1 MTREIVLTATLP
13 YGTYHDFDR
22 AVEYE
27 VDETIK
33 QKYDSE
39 TINEMLYEAIEQNYS
54 EWDRLLQKGYKDA
67 EQNET
72 INYDRAH
79 EGLIDILRE
88 YDIFETEIQAERRSC
103 KLIMTF
109 NDDVE
114 ELDNVDINDILYV
127 LAAEVIRPLCSD
139 KITFETT
146 LDEIPECAVY
156 LWIDDYLS
164 DEVLEHTIEYK

>member
-1 MTREIVLTATLP
+1 MSRKIILTATLP
-13 YGTYHDFDR
+13 YETYRAFDR

-27 VDETIK
+27 VSDLYK
-33 QKYDSE
+33 QKFDNT
-39 TINEMLYEAIEQNYS
+39 TIDEMFYEAIEQNYD
-54 EWDRLLQKGYKDA
+54 EWDRLLQKAYKDA
-67 EQNET
+67 EQNEK

-79 EGLIDILRE
+79 ERLIEILTP

-114 ELDNVDINDILYV
+114 ELDEVTTNDVLYV
-127 LAAEVIRPLCSD
+127 LAVEVIRALCSD
-139 KITFETT
+139 KITFETPIE
-146 LDEIPECAVY
+146 EIPECVAY

-164 DEVLEHTIEYK
+164 DEALEYTIEYK

>member
-1 MTREIVLTATLP
+1 MTN
-13 YGTYHDFDR
+13 G
-22 AVEYE
+22 
-27 VDETIK
+27 
-33 QKYDSE
+33 
-39 TINEMLYEAIEQNYS
+39 
-54 EWDRLLQKGYKDA
+54 DRLLQKGYKDA
-67 EQNET
+67 EQNES
-72 INYDRAH
+72 INYDQTH
-79 EGLIDILRE
+79 ERLIDILRE

-114 ELDNVDINDILYV
+114 ELDEVTINDALYT

-139 KITFETT
+139 KIVFETSIE
-146 LDEIPECAVY
+146 EIPECTVF